1 MRINKL
7 FPGKVGLIHGNMNV
21 DERNKVL
28 NLFVN
33 KKIKILVSTTI
44 IEVGINFPDANI
56 IIIEDANKFGLSQLH
71 QLRGRVGRGSS
82 FLIVF

>member
-1 MRINKL
+1 MTLINY
-7 FPGKVGLIHGNMNV
+7 FPSNVGLIHGNMSI

-28 NLFVN
+28 NLFID

-56 IIIEDANKFGLSQLH
+56 IIIEDS
-71 QLRGRVGRGSS
+71 R
-82 FLIVF
+82 